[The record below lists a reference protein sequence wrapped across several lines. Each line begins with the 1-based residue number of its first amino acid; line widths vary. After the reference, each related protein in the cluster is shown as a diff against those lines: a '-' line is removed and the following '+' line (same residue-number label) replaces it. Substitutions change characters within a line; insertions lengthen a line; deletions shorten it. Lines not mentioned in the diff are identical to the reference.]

1 MTSSS
6 TECQHPSVDTAAEI
20 LIVAGHLASTGT
32 QVEIELRATIPRPG
46 RLRLDLLVTPDGEES
61 TTLELRRDRDGKLAI
76 NLDRS
81 RSSLDAEVDRSSH
94 SGDLPLL
101 QCNTGDTCMVRVFL
115 DRSSIEVFVDGVALT
130 TRVYPTRTDAD
141 CIRLVAEGDVRVDDV
156 RGWRLLDQE
165 QNFRVMEPPLDS
177 EM

>member
-1 MTSSS
+1 
-6 TECQHPSVDTAAEI
+6 
-20 LIVAGHLASTGT
+20 
-32 QVEIELRATIPRPG
+32 
-46 RLRLDLLVTPDGEES
+46 
-61 TTLELRRDRDGKLAI
+61 
-76 NLDRS
+76 
-81 RSSLDAEVDRSSH
+81 
-94 SGDLPLL
+94 
-101 QCNTGDTCMVRVFL
+101 MVRVFL

-141 CIRLVAEGDVRVDDV
+141 RIRLVAEGDVRVDDV